1 MLNLL
6 MLRPFVA
13 VGAIV
18 ASAAGLPTLAQDDR
32 AAICNA
38 ATAGTAGT
46 AGYEA
51 AVKSGN
57 PTVARRYA
65 ATVVLSQPKA
75 G

>member
-38 ATAGTAGT
+38 ATAGTAG
-46 AGYEA
+46 YEA